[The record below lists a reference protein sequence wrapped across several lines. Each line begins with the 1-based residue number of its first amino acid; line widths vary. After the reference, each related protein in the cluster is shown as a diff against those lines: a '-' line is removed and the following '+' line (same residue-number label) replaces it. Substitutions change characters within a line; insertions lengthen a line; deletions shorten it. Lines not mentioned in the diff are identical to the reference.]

1 MQLNIV
7 SRQVNAT
14 LRTINTA
21 LLIVICV
28 LFYQSGH
35 LQIDSTVIQDRITNL
50 NIYSEQRHNN
60 LAASHDQLKNELEN
74 RIEILENRVKL
85 LQGRTQQTTSTSLFC
100 KG

>member
-1 MQLNIV
+1 MQLYATERQINI
-7 SRQVNAT
+7 T
-14 LRTINTA
+14 LRIINTA

-60 LAASHDQLKNELEN
+60 LAASHDHLKSEMES
-74 RIEILENRVKL
+74 RMAILESRVKL
-85 LQGRTQQTTSTSLFC
+85 LQGRVQ
-100 KG
+100 